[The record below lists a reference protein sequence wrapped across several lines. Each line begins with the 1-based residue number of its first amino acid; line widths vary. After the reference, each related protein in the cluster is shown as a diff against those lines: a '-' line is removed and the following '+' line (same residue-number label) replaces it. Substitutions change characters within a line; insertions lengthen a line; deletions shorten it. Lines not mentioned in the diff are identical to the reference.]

1 VVAAVVRSLAQRSA
15 AAAKEVRELTQQS
28 VREVETGA
36 SLAAVAGESMAG
48 IVNRISRVTQLV
60 SQISGASGEQSS
72 GITQINQAITHLD
85 NMTQHNAALVDE
97 SARGAAGLATEA
109 DNLVATVSLFKLSQA
124 EKQQKG
130 DRKGAQLASGVPAQG
145 SSPPMLLPSAT

>member
-1 VVAAVVRSLAQRSA
+1 VVAAEVRSLAQRSA

-60 SQISGASGEQSS
+60 SQISGSSGEQSS

-130 DRKGAQLASGVPAQG
+130 DRKVAQLATGVPAQG